1 MPRSPCAYSVRR
13 APLTRRQ
20 LGRAAGAYGA
30 AEYLAAKFLTELPL
44 DAAFAAGFGALLRR
58 RVGLRLPSAALV
70 GTLAL
75 TAACSASLGLA
86 VGALSRSA
94 DAALALGL
102 GLMIVYMTL
111 GILNPAGVASQKPPS
126 ALVAA
131 AARLSPI
138 RWSIRALCVA
148 ELRGLELE
156 KASLASAPRMGGL
169 ALVSSGDQVLE
180 RLGLEHESAA
190 RCARSLGA
198 LLAAQLVVGAGA
210 LALTRPRL
218 APVDEEDAR

>member
-1 MPRSPCAYSVRR
+1 MT
-13 APLTRRQ
+13 PLEARVV
-20 LGRAAGAYGA
+20 A
-30 AEYLAAKFLTELPL
+30 AEGRLEEQHAKI
-44 DAAFAAGFGALLRR
+44 AQ
-58 RVGLRLPSAALV
+58 V
-70 GTLAL
+70 
-75 TAACSASLGLA
+75 
-86 VGALSRSA
+86 
-94 DAALALGL
+94 
-102 GLMIVYMTL
+102 
-111 GILNPAGVASQKPPS
+111 
-126 ALVAA
+126 A